1 MKIAIVGAG
10 VLGTIF
16 SSLFSKIGFETVLIE
31 IDRNR
36 IALIKQ
42 EGLNI
47 TMPGGERVRTTPLI
61 TNDPSEVGI
70 ADVVMISV
78 KGYHTA
84 KAVETAAPM
93 VGPETMLLSVQN
105 GLGNLEIIAEAFGDH
120 RVAGGI
126 TAHSGMPLSPNEVRY
141 VGGLGHLLVIGPYG
155 KNEPARLK
163 PFAEKLVKAGLDVLT
178 VDDINTVIWKKL
190 IANVSTNCI
199 SAITGLTGEK
209 AVKHQPTVEMIKA
222 LAQELAAVGRAKGI
236 DIPEFSDPCAFALKA
251 FASTK
256 DNKVS
261 MLQDIEAAR
270 PTEIGTLNEAIAAEG
285 EKLGVPTPFNRAITL
300 LVRGLEEKNRLKVA

>member
-1 MKIAIVGAG
+1 MKIGIVGAG

-16 SSLFSKIGFETVLIE
+16 SSLFSQAGFDTALIE
-31 IDRNR
+31 IDESR
-36 IALIKQ
+36 INLIRR
-42 EGLNI
+42 EGLNL
-47 TMPGGERVRTTPLI
+47 TMPDGERVHTSPLI
-61 TNDPSEVGI
+61 TNDPFDVGV

-78 KGYHTA
+78 KGYHTP

-93 VGPETMLLSVQN
+93 VGPGTMLLSVQN
-105 GLGNLEIIAEAFGDH
+105 GLGNLETIAAAFGEN

-126 TAHSGMPLSPNEVRY
+126 TAHSGMPVTQNEVRY

-155 KNEPARLK
+155 KNAPANLLPFSQRLK
-163 PFAEKLVKAGLDVLT
+163 ESGLDVVT

-209 AVKHQPTVEMIKA
+209 AVSHKPTVEMIKA
-222 LAQELAAVGRAKGI
+222 LALELAAVGRARGI
-236 DIPEFSDPCAFALKA
+236 DIPEFADPCAFALKA
-251 FASTK
+251 FASTR

-261 MLQDIEAAR
+261 MLQDIEALR
-270 PTEIGTLNEAIAAEG
+270 PTEIGTLNEAIVAEG
-285 EKLGVPTPFNRAITL
+285 ERLGVPTPFNRAITL